1 MDRDQ
6 DIRKDR
12 AHHEVDAIALEQTAN
27 LLNRDIGLKLIVS
40 DNEFDVFP
48 AHFTAEVF
56 QRELET
62 VFRLLTER
70 DGEPDSV

>member
-1 MDRDQ
+1 
-6 DIRKDR
+6 
-12 AHHEVDAIALEQTAN
+12 VN

-70 DGEPDSV
+70 GWRTR